1 MVPLSLVSK
10 VVKVLRS
17 ADSPAQ
23 VGWGFALGAI
33 PGLTPFWALHNILVI
48 LLICI
53 LNVNIS
59 AAFLG
64 WGLFSLFA
72 YLLDPL
78 FDLLGYQILVNI
90 PSLQPLWTWL
100 YNVPIAPLTRFNNT
114 VVMGS
119 LVVALVML
127 VPNYAWFRWF
137 VRRFRESWGEKIGN
151 WKVARALRGSS
162 IVQLY
167 LKIRD
172 FGG

>member
-1 MVPLSLVSK
+1 MIPLSLVSK

-23 VGWGFALGAI
+23 VGWGFALGSI
-33 PGLTPFWALHNILVI
+33 PGLTPLWALHNLFVL

-53 LNVNIS
+53 LNVNIT
-59 AAFLG
+59 AALLG

-72 YLLDPL
+72 WL
-78 FDLLGYQILVNI
+78 FDPFFDVLGYQVLTNI
-90 PSLQPLWTWL
+90 PFLQPFWTWL

-119 LVVALVML
+119 LVVAVLAL

-137 VRRFRESWGEKIGN
+137 VKRFRQTWGQQISN